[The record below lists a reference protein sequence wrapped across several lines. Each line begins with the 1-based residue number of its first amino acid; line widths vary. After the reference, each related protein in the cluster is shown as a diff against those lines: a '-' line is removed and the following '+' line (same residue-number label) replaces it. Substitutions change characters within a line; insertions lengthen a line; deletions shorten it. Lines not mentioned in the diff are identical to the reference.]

1 MEIGNGSTV
10 TASSKNTYSVECFGT
25 IEANNGASVF
35 AVSDKKDSDI
45 FCSGA
50 VINCGALV
58 DAKVDVLG
66 EIHKKS
72 EN

>member
-1 MEIGNGSTV
+1 MTEGIKIFRIIICV
-10 TASSKNTYSVECFGT
+10 LLALT

-66 EIHKKS
+66 GIHKKS